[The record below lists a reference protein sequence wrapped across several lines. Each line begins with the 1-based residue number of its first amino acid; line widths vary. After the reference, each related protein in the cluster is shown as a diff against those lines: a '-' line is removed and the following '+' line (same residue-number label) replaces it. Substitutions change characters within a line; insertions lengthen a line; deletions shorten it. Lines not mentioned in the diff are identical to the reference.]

1 MSGNVRKQTAIVASI
16 VMGLI
21 SVIVMGALKKSL
33 SHIPFFRKFLQLQNL
48 GLDSMKDFL
57 ELSELNL
64 RTDSPG
70 LIDGAKSTDD
80 NSAKPNPEEGHLV
93 IWDSDG
99 SHEYTMF
106 IASEYLGKLRLLTA
120 DSIPK
125 LKESEIPELRDSTNW
140 IRKLVVS
147 KEDAA
152 ERMVVSNGI
161 EKLTCSYPIPFEKFN
176 CRIRSS
182 HGRVSRHLQ
191 YPNFN
196 SSKTF
201 KDEIDAWLVQEGEEY
216 HFCLRENYSD
226 KNSKTQKIHEFQIV
240 VYISEGKG
248 AVRTVPPF
256 KDFIKL
262 NLGRLPPSL
271 CYLTGVKSMGTSF
284 EQFVGWVNQR
294 SAFSL
299 DGVLKDFENMDHEDI
314 CQLQFE

>member
-1 MSGNVRKQTAIVASI
+1 
-16 VMGLI
+16 
-21 SVIVMGALKKSL
+21 MGALKKSL
-33 SHIPFFRKFLQLQNL
+33 NRIPFFRKFLQLQTL

-70 LIDGAKSTDD
+70 LIDGSKVADENDSKT
-80 NSAKPNPEEGHLV
+80 NPEEGHLV

-125 LKESEIPELRDSTNW
+125 LKEAEIPELRESTNW

-147 KEDAA
+147 KEDAG
-152 ERMVVSNGI
+152 EHRVITNGI

-191 YPNFN
+191 YPNF
-196 SSKTF
+196 SSAKTF
-201 KDEIDAWLVQEGEEY
+201 KDEIDAWLVQDGEEY
-216 HFCLRENYSD
+216 HFCLRENSSAQ
-226 KNSKTQKIHEFQIV
+226 NSKTPKIHEFQIV

-248 AVRTVPPF
+248 AVRTIPPF
-256 KDFIKL
+256 KGFIKL

-284 EQFVGWVNQR
+284 EQFVGWANQR
-294 SAFSL
+294 SGFSL
-299 DGVLKDFENMDHEDI
+299 DGALKDFEHMDHEDI
-314 CQLQFE
+314 QQLKFE